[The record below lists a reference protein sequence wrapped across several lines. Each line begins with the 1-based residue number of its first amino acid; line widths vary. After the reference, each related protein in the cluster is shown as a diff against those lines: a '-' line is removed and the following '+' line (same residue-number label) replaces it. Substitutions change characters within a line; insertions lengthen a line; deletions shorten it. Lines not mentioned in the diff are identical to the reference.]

1 MPKCWWL
8 FVFDRL
14 RSPSYAGHSLVELLL
29 GVVPTFSTCSPSNT
43 TLQWGFP
50 LTVTHLTNSHHVPS
64 YCHTPDKFLSCSLLL
79 SHTWQ
84 ILIMFPLTVTHLTNS
99 YHVPSYC
106 HTPDKFLSFFFSNT
120 VLVFFMFSNGL
131 TVRPSMEQL
140 EHSVLVFHAVTPV
153 FSLCSKPQRSW
164 QAPLQFKLSVSVIR
178 QLQHPH
184 FPGSIVMALSTCSQW
199 FWYVKLSHT
208 LLTGSGVVLSSCHT
222 HVL

>member
-1 MPKCWWL
+1 MLSFKHYPT
-8 FVFDRL
+8 VRL
-14 RSPSYAGHSLVELLL
+14 
-29 GVVPTFSTCSPSNT
+29 
-43 TLQWGFP
+43 
-50 LTVTHLTNSHHVPS
+50 PS
-64 YCHTPDKFLSCSLLL
+64 YCHTPNKFLSCSLLL

-84 ILIMFPLTVTHLTNS
+84 ILIM
-99 YHVPSYC
+99 
-106 HTPDKFLSFFFSNT
+106 FFSNT